1 MLRTGMTLATDVR
14 QMGAEV
20 VNKGYSPGTDF
31 DMKNNIQFA
40 QIIII

>member
-1 MLRTGMTLATDVR
+1 MTWGLEWLKSLATDVR

-31 DMKNNIQFA
+31 DMKNNI
-40 QIIII
+40 